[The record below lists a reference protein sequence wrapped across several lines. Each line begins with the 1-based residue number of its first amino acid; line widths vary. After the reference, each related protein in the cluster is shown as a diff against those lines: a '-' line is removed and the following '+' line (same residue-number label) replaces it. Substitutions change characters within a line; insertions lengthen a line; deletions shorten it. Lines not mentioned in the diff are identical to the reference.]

1 VASHRADMDIPS
13 PFSGS
18 ADEETFA
25 PEDEFVPAHLP
36 EPGPFLT
43 DHDVLTGDD
52 HVGFHATTRE
62 LFEKRGVYDITFGYN
77 LARLNRDTRH
87 PDAGYRYAEDTE
99 ESSVLRAVFTPTTE
113 FCPQTETLATG
124 SFRAWNGLSE
134 SHDYELVRV
143 RVDPMHNDAEAV
155 NVALSELE
163 REYRET
169 GSVPDPDAP
178 TGQTPDEDVP
188 SSPF

>member
-1 VASHRADMDIPS
+1 MALSVSGMDIPS

-18 ADEETFA
+18 ADEETFG
-25 PEDEFVPAHLP
+25 PEDVFVPEHLP
-36 EPGPFLT
+36 EPGPFLA

-52 HVGFHATTRE
+52 HVAFHATTRE
-62 LFEKRGVYDITFGYN
+62 LFERRGVYDITFGYN
-77 LARLNRDTRH
+77 LARLNHDTRH
-87 PDAGYRYAEDTE
+87 QDAGYRYAEDTE
-99 ESSVLRAVFTPTTE
+99 EPGVLRAVFTPTTE

-134 SHDYELVRV
+134 AHDYELVRV
-143 RVDPMHNDAEAV
+143 RVDPMHNSAKAV
-155 NVALSELE
+155 NVALPELE

-169 GSVPDPDAP
+169 GSVPEPDAP
-178 TGQTPDEDVP
+178 TGQTLEEDVP